1 MLKPGM
7 ILCDR
12 YEILEVVGAGGMSIV
27 YKARCHRL
35 NRNVAIKVLKPEFSN
50 DKNFV
55 TKFRIEAQASAGLSH
70 PNIVNVYDVYD
81 DDGIYFIVMEL
92 VDDITLKEYIAQNGR
107 LTMDQAIDFSIQIAS
122 GLEAA
127 HESHIIHRDI
137 KPQNIIV
144 SRNGNVKVTDFG
156 IAKAAT
162 SNTLTSGAMGSVHY
176 ISPEQARGGYSDE
189 RSDIYSLGI
198 TMYEMVTGRV
208 PFEGDN
214 NVSVALM
221 HIQSE
226 MIQPRQYYPD
236 IYSSFEKVIMKAT
249 QKKPERRYLT
259 ASALIADLKRV
270 KNNPNIDIVVAP
282 TAITNSPTQEWTKE
296 DVQAIRDGSALKDP
310 YDNSQLNAFNGAA
323 YGTPAYGYTNT
334 PVPNNMS
341 EMQPMQQIQQPM
353 GGLSTIPVNN
363 QRLNQ
368 LLQEDDSWEDD
379 YEEEVYEKPQRKASV
394 KKVQDYE
401 DEDEYEDDDELDPS
415 LRKAVIIS
423 GVAAA
428 VIIAIIVLVII
439 GNTMGWFGSGNKDK
453 DKKDDK
459 ETEASSSEDAVGELV
474 MIDVYGFM
482 GEAAKEQLE
491 NMGFTNVKISIETN
505 SDVQEGLVFGQ
516 NYAEGDVVPVDAEI
530 IIQVSGGAELLMVP
544 DVTGYEDAQAVTLIE
559 EAGFKV
565 SHAYAYD
572 EEVEKDKVIS
582 QDPVGNTQAPAGST
596 ITIVVSNGSEKAEV
610 KIPNLYGL
618 TEAEAIA
625 SIEALKLKVGTIS
638 QEFNDTVEA
647 GRVISQSPVQNSDAV
662 EGDTVDFVISKGPEP
677 KETTYTANLAATVS
691 YNGTDFDGQS
701 VTILVVFNG
710 ETVNT
715 ITTDPLVAGY
725 SVSVSGSKTGLTAQS
740 GSAEII
746 VKDAAGNN
754 VTGSFSI
761 SGPTVS
767 YIVEEG

>member
-81 DDGIYFIVMEL
+81 DDGIYFFVMEL
-92 VDDITLKEYIAQNGR
+92 VDGITLKEYIAQNGR
-107 LTMDQAIDFSIQIAS
+107 LSMDLALDFSIQIAS

-127 HESHIIHRDI
+127 HEGHIIHRDI

-144 SRNGNVKVTDFG
+144 SKNGNVKVTDFG

-282 TAITNSPTQEWTKE
+282 TSITNSPTQEWTKE

-310 YDNSQLNAFNGAA
+310 YDNSQLNAFNAAA
-323 YGTPAYGYTNT
+323 YNTPAYGYVNT

-341 EMQPMQQIQQPM
+341 EMQPMQQ

-363 QRLNQ
+363 QKINQ
-368 LLQEDDSWEDD
+368 LFQEEEDWEDD
-379 YEEEVYEKPQRKASV
+379 YEEEEVYEKPQRKSSV
-394 KKVQDYE
+394 KKIQDYE
-401 DEDEYEDDDELDPS
+401 EEEYDEDDGEIDPS
-415 LRKAVIIS
+415 IRKAVTIAGI
-423 GVAAA
+423 AAA
-428 VIIAIIVLVII
+428 VVIGIIVLVIL
-439 GNTMGWFGSGNKDK
+439 GNVMGWFKPADK
-453 DKKDDK
+453 DKKT
-459 ETEASSSEDAVGELV
+459 TEASSTEEEAAGELV
-474 MIDVYGFM
+474 MIDVYGYM
-482 GEAAKEQLE
+482 GDAAKDLLE
-491 NMGFTNVKISIETN
+491 SMGFTNVKISVEIN
-505 SDVQEGLVFGQ
+505 NDIQEGLVFGQ
-516 NYAEGDVVPVDAEI
+516 NYAKGDVVPVDAEI
-530 IIQVSGGAELLMVP
+530 IIQVSGGAELLTVP
-544 DVTGYEDAQAVTLIE
+544 DVTGYEDAQAVTLIK
-559 EAGFKV
+559 EAGFEV
-565 SHAYAYD
+565 SHAYDYS

-582 QDPVGNTQAPAGST
+582 QDPVGNSQAAAGST
-596 ITIVVSNGSEKAEV
+596 VTIVVSNGSEKQEV
-610 KIPNLYGL
+610 KIPNLSNL

-625 SIEALKLKVGTIS
+625 AIEGLKLTVGTIS
-638 QEFNDTVEA
+638 EEYSDTVEV
-647 GRVISQSPVQNSDAV
+647 GRVISQNPVQNTDAV
-662 EGDTVDFVISKGPEP
+662 EGDVVDFVISKGPEP
-677 KETTYTANLAATVS
+677 KETTYAANISATIT
-691 YNGTDFDGQS
+691 YNGGELDGQA
-701 VTILVVFNG
+701 VTILINFNG
-710 ETVNT
+710 ETINT
-715 ITTDPLVAGY
+715 VTSDALVAGY
-725 SVSVSGSKTGLTAQS
+725 SVNVSGTKSALTEQS
-740 GSAEII
+740 GAAEIVI
-746 VKDAAGNN
+746 KDGAGNV
-754 VTGSFSI
+754 VTSSFSI
-761 SGPTVS
+761 SGPSTS
-767 YIVEEG
+767 YVIEEG